1 MTPRQPSATRVLVCD
16 ELDPIALEELRAKGF
31 EPEVR
36 TGLTEDELVQTVP
49 GVHALLVRS
58 ATKVTA
64 RVLEAADI
72 LELIGRAGVGVDNV
86 DVPAATA
93 RGVVV
98 MNTPTGNTVT
108 TAELA
113 ISLICA
119 LARHLP
125 RADRTVRA
133 GTWSKKGLM
142 GTELTGKT
150 LGVIGLGRIGAEVAR
165 RGQGLCMHVVGSD
178 PYLSGTGA
186 SSPVQGVDL
195 VELDDLL
202 EQADIVT
209 LHVPLLDS
217 TRGLIGPEQIAR
229 MKPGARIVNAA
240 RGGLIDEAA
249 LLSALES
256 GHLAGAALDVFTEEP
271 PTAEHPLLQRDEV
284 IATPHLGASSKEA
297 QRNVAVQVAQ
307 QTATF
312 FLDGVAQNAINLPAL
327 SPAERRALAPWVQ
340 LATSVGRYLAAR
352 AEAPIAKLEISIL
365 GDATK
370 HSADHMQRAL
380 LTGMLSQSL
389 DIGVNLVNAPQ
400 LAEERG
406 VRILSRS
413 SDDAE
418 SFTGLLRVRATS
430 KGAGESHLVA
440 GTVFGDKPRFVRV
453 DGVHVDLNPTGPM
466 LVTRHHDRPGVL
478 GAIGTALGASGVN
491 IRRVELGPPSA
502 MNEGLASAFLSLYE
516 RAGDEAMESIAALDP
531 VVSVNQVEL

>member
-1 MTPRQPSATRVLVCD
+1 MTPRQPAATRVLVCD
-16 ELDPIALEELRAKGF
+16 ELDPIALEKLRAKGF

-36 TGLTEDELVQTVP
+36 TGLSEDELVQIVP

-64 RVLEAADI
+64 RVLEAASD
-72 LELIGRAGVGVDNV
+72 LELVGRAGVGVDNV
-86 DVPAATA
+86 DVPSATA

-113 ISLICA
+113 ISLITA

-125 RADRTVRA
+125 RADRTVRG

-165 RGQGLCMHVVGSD
+165 RGQGLCMQVVGCD

-186 SSPVQGVDL
+186 PSPVQGVDL
-195 VELDDLL
+195 VELDELL
-202 EQADIVT
+202 AQADVVT
-209 LHVPLLDS
+209 LHVPLLDA
-217 TRGLIGPEQIAR
+217 TRGLIGAEQIAK

-240 RGGLIDEAA
+240 RGGLIDEVA
-249 LLSALES
+249 LLSALEA

-271 PTAEHPLLQRDEV
+271 PTAEHPLLQRDDV
-284 IATPHLGASSKEA
+284 IATPHLGASSQEA
-297 QRNVAVQVAQ
+297 QRNVAVQVAE

-312 FLDGVAQNAINLPAL
+312 FLDGVAPNAINLPAM
-327 SPAERRALAPWVQ
+327 SPAERRALAPWAQ

-352 AEAPIAKLEISIL
+352 TEAPIAKLEVSIL
-365 GDATK
+365 GEASK
-370 HSADHMQRAL
+370 LSADHLQRAL
-380 LTGMLSQSL
+380 LTGLLGQSL

-406 VRILSRS
+406 IRILQRS
-413 SDDAE
+413 ADDAE
-418 SFTGLLRVRATS
+418 SFTGLLRVRASS

-440 GTVFGDKPRFVRV
+440 GTVFGDQPRFVRV
-453 DGVHVDLNPTGPM
+453 DGVHVDLAPSGPM

-478 GAIGTALGASGVN
+478 GAIGTVLGASGVN
-491 IRRVELGPPSA
+491 IRRVELGPPAA

-516 RAGDEAMESIAALDP
+516 RADPEALTKIAALDP

>member
-1 MTPRQPSATRVLVCD
+1 MTPRQPTATRVLVCD

-36 TGLTEDELVQTVP
+36 TGLSEDELVQAVA

-64 RVLEAADI
+64 RVLEAADT

-195 VELDDLL
+195 VELDALL
-202 EQADIVT
+202 EQADVVT

-217 TRGLIGPEQIAR
+217 TRGLIGAEQIAR

-352 AEAPIAKLEISIL
+352 AEAPIAKLEVSIL

-370 HSADHMQRAL
+370 HSSDHMQRAL
-380 LTGMLSQSL
+380 LTGLLSQSL

-516 RAGDEAMESIAALDP
+516 RAGDEALKSIAALDP